1 MIWLQGRISN
11 SPCTAVRWVPSSPNL
26 FLVSHADGT
35 IVVYDKDREDGVF
48 TPQAPTAS
56 LASPPRPLTNDPAP
70 PSPEASPPAGEWNPL
85 DSIFVTIPPWHP
97 ANSAGAQAGGGRGD
111 RDKAAKNPVSHW
123 KVSKRGVVGTCQDRR
138 SRRESVQ
145 LFTDFVFSPDVKYVA
160 AIAEDGCLRVIDALA
175 EQYAFFSVLCN
186 WD

>member
-1 MIWLQGRISN
+1 MTVDPIALRYGRLNKQVRLSARVYPGIDDMDTSSQGRISN

-56 LASPPRPLTNDPAP
+56 LASLTNDPAP
-70 PSPEASPPAGEWNPL
+70 TSPEASSSAGEWNPL

-97 ANSAGAQAGGGRGD
+97 VNSAGAQAGGGRGD

-123 KVSKRGVVGTCQDRR
+123 KVSKRGVVGMCQDRG
-138 SRRESVQ
+138 
-145 LFTDFVFSPDVKYVA
+145 P
-160 AIAEDGCLRVIDALA
+160 G
-175 EQYAFFSVLCN
+175 
-186 WD
+186 